1 MLYFQV
7 RRKCGY
13 NLQLVINLKEKIIKR
28 GYCLVAWADLVTLN
42 SKKELNK
49 LCDQFKAE
57 GFAIINDSRRFIKM
71 ANNNKLTKQFTIN
84 TDEETARQIELIAD
98 LYQRKP
104 AELLRL
110 LLGPAL
116 RNEWAK
122 IQRQEHPENQA
133 APVVAIFHN

>member
-1 MLYFQV
+1 
-7 RRKCGY
+7 
-13 NLQLVINLKEKIIKR
+13 
-28 GYCLVAWADLVTLN
+28 
-42 SKKELNK
+42 
-49 LCDQFKAE
+49 
-57 GFAIINDSRRFIKM
+57 M

>member
-1 MLYFQV
+1 
-7 RRKCGY
+7 
-13 NLQLVINLKEKIIKR
+13 
-28 GYCLVAWADLVTLN
+28 
-42 SKKELNK
+42 
-49 LCDQFKAE
+49 
-57 GFAIINDSRRFIKM
+57 M

-84 TDEETARQIELIAD
+84 TDEETANQIERIAE

-122 IQRQEHPENQA
+122 IQRQEHPENTE
-133 APVVAIFHN
+133 PLTVAIFHN